1 MRQPSQGKLGGHV
14 QHRDR
19 RSVPQIPRFHLLGGE
34 LQLAHA
40 QPVRRHTRL
49 PAVNRDKYLSQL
61 VPKILSS
68 YVFTTQ
74 NAALFVTFAESSGSS
89 VGNVPAI
96 WAGPVAKTKFQSSK
110 SYDHYS
116 LLATIETAW
125 GLSSLTS
132 EDGSA
137 SDMTEFL
144 KNLAPQTSL
153 SYSPTRP
160 VVGDSIIFSSTAT
173 GGTPP
178 YTFSWNF
185 GDTGSNV
192 LGGTSLPNTMTH
204 TYTTTGI
211 YTLTLLA
218 THTTRKVRLPP

>member
-1 MRQPSQGKLGGHV
+1 MTWFFFFQAEDGI
-14 QHRDR
+14 RDC
-19 RSVPQIPRFHLLGGE
+19 SLSTG
-34 LQLAHA
+34 
-40 QPVRRHTRL
+40 
-49 PAVNRDKYLSQL
+49 DKYLSQL

-68 YVFTTQ
+68 TVFTTQ

-144 KNLAPQTSL
+144 KSLAPQTSL
-153 SYSPTRP
+153 SYTPTRP
-160 VVGDSIIFSSTAT
+160 VAGESISFSSTAT

-185 GDTGSNV
+185 D
-192 LGGTSLPNTMTH
+192 
-204 TYTTTGI
+204 
-211 YTLTLLA
+211 
-218 THTTRKVRLPP
+218 